1 MVSTI
6 PSHFNCTVFSL
17 RSKTFFYRQINGQ
30 DLLPTVGVSQAL
42 DLLRNVSEPVEISVR
57 LCVYD
62 LPISFVWQVYKNRH
76 THVAFVIESLECD
89 WFSKGS
95 SPWHL
100 TYVVDVLDMSRSEI
114 RSCGANWSTGS
125 GTVTSRVTV
134 NPRRNSIKTIDIS
147 FPLVLLF
154 DANSWLGHIC
164 ATCVRGNV
172 MCALLRYETT
182 KHSVDGILAYLYLLW
197 RIW

>member
-6 PSHFNCTVFSL
+6 PSHFNVTVFSL

-147 FPLVLLF
+147 FPGTPF
-154 DANSWLGHIC
+154 RC
-164 ATCVRGNV
+164 Q
-172 MCALLRYETT
+172 
-182 KHSVDGILAYLYLLW
+182 
-197 RIW
+197 